1 MSTKRR
7 VEVTK
12 YVFDKETQSCILKIR
27 GEAVFHQ
34 FVVMQLENDDGVYS
48 VVNAIIEWSGGD
60 VENVDIDEI
69 RFLDIEVPH
78 EQAR

>member
-7 VEVTK
+7 VEVSK
-12 YVFDKETQSCILKIR
+12 FVFDQDSQSCILKIC

-48 VVNAIIEWSGGD
+48 VVNAIIEWSGGK
-60 VENVDIDEI
+60 VEHVDINEI
-69 RFLDIEVPH
+69 CFLDSEVPH
-78 EQAR
+78 EQS